1 MRKIFRLLG
10 LLAPAGLAWGLAAA
24 PAKTPGAG
32 EPPPA
37 GGPKVQFVDVTRE
50 AGIDFTHMNGG
61 TVPIVIYEN
70 VPPGAALFDYDNDGD
85 VDLYVVQSGYRRFP
99 PPKGAPPSTSRLY
112 RNDGP
117 GKDGIPR
124 FVDVTSKAGVGGAG
138 YGMGA
143 VTADIDNDG
152 DQDLYVTCDGPNLL
166 YLNNGDGT
174 FTDITAK
181 AGVGDDRESTSA
193 AFADIDGDGR
203 VDLYVVDYVDL
214 KTGPLFCYYENVKSG
229 CSDLE
234 YEGLP
239 NSLYLNIGPG
249 EDGVPRFREAAKER
263 GILDPKGRG
272 LGLVFGDLDDDG
284 NVDIYVANDGGSNHL
299 FINDGKGFFKDRTLI
314 SGTGYSEEGR
324 GQASMGVDIADVDGD
339 GRLDIF
345 TTNFS
350 METNALYRNEGN
362 GQFSYATAAAGL
374 ALPSFLP
381 LGWGTHFFDA
391 DLDGDLDLFVG
402 NGHVYDVA
410 AQINPQETFAQKNQ
424 LFLNDGNGVFTE
436 VSADAGPG
444 FQVQQ
449 VSRGAAFG
457 DVDNDGDLDIYVANN
472 GAAGTLLLNRTDRAG
487 RHSLRMRL
495 VGTKSNRDALGARIT
510 VHLGDHRLVREVKS
524 GGSYLSSSDKRLV
537 IGLGEQKAAVK
548 VQIRWPSGQV
558 QEYANVPAD
567 EPLVFTEGDAAWKKD
582 VR

>member
-10 LLAPAGLAWGLAAA
+10 LLALAGLAWSLAAA
-24 PAKTPGAG
+24 PAETPATGKPGASG
-32 EPPPA
+32 DPP
-37 GGPKVQFVDVTRE
+37 VQFVDATRE
-50 AGIDFTHMNGG
+50 AGIDFTHVNGG

-99 PPKGAPPSTSRLY
+99 PPKDGPRLSNRLY

-117 GKDGIPR
+117 GQDGVPR
-124 FVDVTSKAGVGGAG
+124 FVDVTEKSGAAGSG

-166 YLNNGDGT
+166 FLNNGDGT

-181 AGVGDDRESTSA
+181 AGVGDERQSTSA
-193 AFADIDGDGR
+193 AFADIDGDGL
-203 VDLYVVDYVDL
+203 VDLYVVDYVRL
-214 KTGPLFCYYENVKSG
+214 ESGPLFCYYENVKSG

-239 NSLYLNIGPG
+239 NSLYLNLGPG
-249 EDGVPRFREAAKER
+249 EDGVPRFREVAKER
-263 GILDPKGRG
+263 GVLDPKGRG
-272 LGLVFGDLDDDG
+272 LGLVFGDLNDDG
-284 NVDIYVANDGGSNHL
+284 KVDIYVANDGGSNHL

-350 METNALYRNEGN
+350 METNALYHNEGN

-374 ALPSFLP
+374 AVASFLP

-424 LFLNDGNGVFTE
+424 LFLNDGKGVFTE

-444 FQVQQ
+444 FLVQE

-457 DVDNDGDLDIYVANN
+457 DVDDDGDMDIYVANN
-472 GAAGTLLLNRTDRAG
+472 GAHGTLLLNRTDRAG
-487 RHSLRMRL
+487 RHSIRARL
-495 VGTKSNRDALGARIT
+495 VGTKSNRDALGARVSVI
-510 VHLGDHRLVREVKS
+510 LGDRRLVREVKA

-537 IGLGEQKAAVK
+537 IGLGPQKKAAK
-548 VQIRWPSGQV
+548 LEIRWPSGLV
-558 QEYANVPAD
+558 QQFEQVPAD
-567 EPLVFTEGDAAWKKD
+567 EPIVFTEGEAAWRKEG
-582 VR
+582 R